1 MKSSSGIANGVIL
14 LKCKRLLYIIF
25 ILIHSQDILIYLLNH
40 QNKFIK
46 TSNAMLNQ
54 YTLIYIL
61 SYLYS
66 VKCE

>member
-14 LKCKRLLYIIF
+14 LKCKRLLYFF

-46 TSNAMLNQ
+46 PSNDVKS
-54 YTLIYIL
+54 IYIK
-61 SYLYS
+61 YIYFCHIYS